1 MPSIGDHYRPAGED
15 APVYRVVGVTDEV
28 ALLRV
33 TDDAGRRASTGDLR
47 HVSADRLDAEFEAA
61 ADPEAGFQ
69 PVAGLRNALS
79 GLYWQFRRF
88 L

>member
-1 MPSIGDHYRPAGED
+1 MPRVGDHYRPTAED
-15 APVYRVVGVTDEV
+15 APVYRVVGVTTEV

-33 TDDAGRRASTGDLR
+33 TDQSGRRASTGDLR
-47 HVSADRLDAEFEAA
+47 HVAPDRLDAEFEP
-61 ADPEAGFQ
+61 ADDPDSGFR

-88 L
+88 F

>member
-1 MPSIGDHYRPAGED
+1 MPSIGDHYRPTGDD

-33 TDDAGRRASTGDLR
+33 TDEHGRRESTGDVR
-47 HVSADRLDAEFEAA
+47 HVATDQLDAEFEAA
-61 ADPEAGFQ
+61 ADPDAGFR